1 MARTVPN
8 VIAENET
15 PASSTKMNANM
26 SYLCSEIDD
35 LETAAVLEAD
45 FNANTILAA
54 NSDDTPAAVTVA
66 EQTLVG
72 RKTGGNIAA
81 LTKSE
86 IKAILGFL
94 ESTMVQDLD
103 ADDNDIL
110 NIKTVSFN
118 DEHDNGNS
126 GTTKTIDLSEGQRQK
141 ITLTGDCTVTFSN
154 PDVGIYT
161 LKVIQDATGSR
172 TLTLPSGKWVGGSAY
187 TPTSD
192 ASAEDLISI
201 YYDGSSYYY
210 SVVGLDYSVPA

>member
-1 MARTVPN
+1 MARVVPN

-35 LETAAVLEAD
+35 VETDALQNVIEDTSPQLGGNLD
-45 FNANTILAA
+45 VNGKTITS
-54 NSDDTPAAVTVA
+54 SDDGDISIDPNGTGTV
-66 EQTLVG
+66 
-72 RKTGGNIAA
+72 K
-81 LTKSE
+81 
-86 IKAILGFL
+86 LG
-94 ESTMVQDLD
+94 SIGQDVDVNDYDLLD
-103 ADDNDIL
+103 
-110 NIKTVSFN
+110 IKTVSFT

-141 ITLTGDCTVTFSN
+141 ITLTGNCTVTFSN

-192 ASAEDLISI
+192 ASAEDILSI
-201 YYDGSSYYY
+201 YYDGSAYYY
-210 SVVGLDYSVPA
+210 SVVGLDFSVPA